1 MKEIMID
8 RICYKGG
15 KVTGQKMLEIHKLCD
30 CYKCRTG
37 YVPRKKRNQAVAYA
51 AADDETAIRKAYD
64 FLKEWSC
71 KNPAKDLPTEYSISK
86 EKIMGKPV
94 KNIFVL

>member
-37 YVPRKKRNQAVAYA
+37 YVPRKKEIKQWHMQLQTMKRLL
-51 AADDETAIRKAYD
+51 RK
-64 FLKEWSC
+64 L
-71 KNPAKDLPTEYSISK
+71 
-86 EKIMGKPV
+86 M
-94 KNIFVL
+94 IF